1 MQGQQRPCSRVLEPF
16 LVPPSITMHYMCV
29 WTCVC
34 MPASSVTDLTQL
46 RGKPK
51 TIRIEDEKYMCHPTR
66 LHFSWDGFHEP
77 VKGRWCT
84 TFAKLSASVTGRL
97 LLVLHVSLLNTT
109 LPSISSTM
117 NKKFEIFHYWKIL
130 SVVYSV
136 LELMKLLTLCRNND
150 EWIYKLCIKI
160 SFPTLSQKT

>member
-1 MQGQQRPCSRVLEPF
+1 MAPSESIVAVLSPWPGTGGRTSVVNIGKWNN
-16 LVPPSITMHYMCV
+16 LMMH
-29 WTCVC
+29 
-34 MPASSVTDLTQL
+34 
-46 RGKPK
+46 GKPK

-109 LPSISSTM
+109 LPSISSNM

-136 LELMKLLTLCRNND
+136 LELMKLLTLCRNKD